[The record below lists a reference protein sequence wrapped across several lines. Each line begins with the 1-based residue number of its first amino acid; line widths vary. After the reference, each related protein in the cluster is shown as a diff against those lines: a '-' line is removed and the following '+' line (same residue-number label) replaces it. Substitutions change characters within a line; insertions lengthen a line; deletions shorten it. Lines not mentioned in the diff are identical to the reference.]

1 MNIKGVNI
9 GEKIKIKV
17 IIVEREIDLMQKQI
31 EKVKQFRAEY
41 KLDENEYSNDDLY
54 NILMSNDFDLEKAF
68 FCIIGEN

>member
-1 MNIKGVNI
+1 
-9 GEKIKIKV
+9 
-17 IIVEREIDLMQKQI
+17 MQKQI

-68 FCIIGEN
+68 FCIIEEN